1 MTLKDSQK
9 IFTVALKE
17 KVPQPLDLRIG
28 GGVVGGKARKGDYR
42 KEIADFQAPE
52 KNSKMAVYKLAFGSA
67 TCNRKLSY
75 KFNQN

>member
-28 GGVVGGKARKGDYR
+28 GGVVGGKAMKGD
-42 KEIADFQAPE
+42 
-52 KNSKMAVYKLAFGSA
+52 
-67 TCNRKLSY
+67 
-75 KFNQN
+75 